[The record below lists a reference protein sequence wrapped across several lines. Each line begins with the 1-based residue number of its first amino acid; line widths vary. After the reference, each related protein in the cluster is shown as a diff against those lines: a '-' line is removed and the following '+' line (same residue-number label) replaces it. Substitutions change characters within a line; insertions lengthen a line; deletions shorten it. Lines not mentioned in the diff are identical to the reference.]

1 MMDTQRTF
9 IRIRGT
15 SALRTADVDS
25 FVTSDD
31 HIMRLPVHD
40 STPQRGSGLVYLTRH
55 TSASAASCLV
65 HQHAVRSRD
74 EKIRGRRLVRGLAEA
89 QGCDGFCRR
98 LVHGTVFRDGG
109 ERCGA

>member
-1 MMDTQRTF
+1 MVDTQLTF
-9 IRIRGT
+9 ICIRGT

-25 FVTSDD
+25 FITSDD
-31 HIMRLPVHD
+31 HITRLPVHD
-40 STPQRGSGLVYLTRH
+40 GTPQRGSGLMYLARY

-74 EKIRGRRLVRGLAEA
+74 EKIRGWCLVRGLAEA
-89 QGCDGFCRR
+89 KGCYGFCRR
-98 LVHGTVFRDGG
+98 LMHDTVFRDGG